1 MLNHV
6 KIEHNIGMR
15 VITCIQY
22 AEWDVH
28 VERAFFDTA
37 SARIKQTFNNEIDT
51 NLPKWARRTN
61 PIVRRDL
68 GSYWKTLT
76 PDMGLVLRIYLIQ
89 VGLIILSFPFP
100 LLFVLLMPTVTVTL
114 VLLPI
119 GLVVYGQILYRIG
132 TAAAASVVKE
142 HRNGTRDLLL
152 IIPHSARETLLS
164 KIAASIWRQTEN
176 LSLVIVGTALAS
188 LPLLIIQ
195 YDMFLSVNDNP
206 ILMRFG
212 LTFAL
217 GMSILRV
224 MIEPVM
230 VGALGVLIG
239 AAIPS
244 RISAMVTTIII
255 TAAYFLLI
263 NLVRFAPIDEVG
275 RLVVEIVFP
284 ILFPVIIT
292 YFSVRVATTLL
303 TRD

>member
-1 MLNHV
+1 M
-6 KIEHNIGMR
+6 
-15 VITCIQY
+15 
-22 AEWDVH
+22 
-28 VERAFFDTA
+28 ERAFVDTA
-37 SARIKQTFNNEIDT
+37 SARIKQTFNSEIDT
-51 NLPKWARRTN
+51 NLPEWARRTN

-76 PDMGLVLRIYLIQ
+76 PDLMLVLRVYLIQ

-100 LLFVLLMPTVTVTL
+100 LLFILLMPTVTVTL

-132 TAAAASVVKE
+132 TAAAASVVRE
-142 HRNGTRDLLL
+142 RSNSTRDLLL
-152 IIPHSARETLLS
+152 MIPQPARDTVLS
-164 KIAASIWRQTEN
+164 KVAAAVWRQTEN

-195 YDMFLSVNDNP
+195 YDMFLSVEDNP
-206 ILMRFG
+206 IITRIG

-224 MIEPVM
+224 MIEPIM
-230 VGALGVLIG
+230 VGALGALIG

-244 RISAMVTTIII
+244 RISAMVTTMII

-263 NLVRFAPIDEVG
+263 NLMRFAPLDDAG
-275 RLVVEIVFP
+275 RLLVEIVLP
-284 ILFPVIIT
+284 IALPLLI
-292 YFSVRVATTLL
+292 TLL
-303 TRD
+303 ALRGATALFTRD